1 MSKLKH
7 SNIVEFM
14 GACMTPPDLCFVM
27 ELCTGSLYGMLHEK
41 RDPFSEHDAVQMC
54 IDIGSAVEYLHAQ
67 TPVIIH
73 RDIKSHNVLVAP
85 NGAFKVSTHTRAE
98 HKRTPHLSLS
108 SLSLPPSQTNTLTP
122 STVRGHR
129 LQAV

>member
-41 RDPFSEHDAVQMC
+41 RDPFSEQDAVQMC

-85 NGAFKVSTHTRAE
+85 NGAFKVSTHKHAHR
-98 HKRTPHLSLS
+98 K
-108 SLSLPPSQTNTLTP
+108 QTNTPSLSPLPLLSSQTDTLTP
-122 STVRGHR
+122 ITAGQR